1 MDGNIRG
8 KYPVIVVKWMVT
20 QGENIPLAVEKH
32 VVDVVVRPLFAK

>member
-20 QGENIPLAVEKH
+20 SGENIQLS
-32 VVDVVVRPLFAK
+32 LLNGW